1 MARLVINLNTNEKGV
16 WSMKFFK
23 TVLLIGLVLLS
34 FAGDIQAQEF
44 CRGSCPRTRY
54 ASTQPYEGD
63 IWQARIRAAAAET
76 LLLYRLAERR
86 YLRISS
92 RLSLIASDPG
102 QSKVVRAGGRYELAF
117 ERLEIGAPGLT
128 EVATAHIES
137 LQSIIRRANAG
148 QMFNVREAVHYV
160 QTAQMDLL
168 HLNIYLTQLERQVR
182 SLDFQT
188 WTQTPNGREPY
199 IRISPN
205 QPPYRHP

>member
-1 MARLVINLNTNEKGV
+1 MKCATVFACLLLLGGNL
-16 WSMKFFK
+16 
-23 TVLLIGLVLLS
+23 
-34 FAGDIQAQEF
+34 QAQEL
-44 CRGSCPRTRY
+44 CRGSSLRTRY

-86 YLRISS
+86 YERISA
-92 RLSLIASDPG
+92 RLSLIAADPG
-102 QSKVVRAGGRYELAF
+102 QSKVVRVGGRYELAY

-137 LQSIIRRANAG
+137 LQSIVRRANAG
-148 QMFNVREAVHYV
+148 QMFNVRDADRYLR
-160 QTAQMDLL
+160 TAQMDLL
-168 HLNIYLTQLERQVR
+168 HLNIYLIQLERLVR

-188 WTQTPNGREPY
+188 WSQTPNGREPY